1 MPGWKKI
8 SKRTSVS
15 VYLRLYTINYNKEN
29 EDEKKTRSHRYDIDR
44 PRSTMDTNIVNK
56 KRVSVW

>member
-1 MPGWKKI
+1 MPGRKKI

-29 EDEKKTRSHRYDIDR
+29 EDEKKTRSHRYAIDR
-44 PRSTMDTNIVNK
+44 PRSRHGHK
-56 KRVSVW
+56 YSK